1 MENPLA
7 CPKCGY
13 ERKTTDRA
21 PLTQCPSC
29 EIVFAKYKPTPETK
43 ASSTPVKSTPVA
55 PRTESLPRRT
65 TKTTWFIGFGAMLVV
80 VVILLGQNET
90 NTQAIDST
98 KDFLSIHGAQIVA
111 TAEPGVLSLRI
122 VEKTTEA
129 PVRAY
134 RVVFATQNSS
144 LMSDKAGSSD
154 RAAFLR
160 NQGVALVW
168 KAKFCTGEL
177 LNAMR
182 RNGIGMVSGQ
192 IKDGNGEIQAIAI
205 CNS

>member
-1 MENPLA
+1 MANPLA

-13 ERKTTDRA
+13 ERKAKDRA

-29 EIVFAKYKPTPETK
+29 EIVFAKYKATPETK
-43 ASSTPVKSTPVA
+43 TSSTPVKFTPEA
-55 PRTESLPRRT
+55 LKTEPPPRRT
-65 TKTTWFIGFGAMLVV
+65 TKATWFIGLGAMLVV
-80 VVILLGQNET
+80 IVVLLGQNET
-90 NTQAIDST
+90 NNRASDST
-98 KDFLSIHGAQIVA
+98 KDILSMHGAQIVV
-111 TAEPGVLSLRI
+111 TAEPGVLALRV

-134 RVVFATQNSS
+134 RVVFATQSAS
-144 LMSDKAGSSD
+144 LMSDKAGNSD
-154 RAAFLR
+154 RGAFLR

-168 KAKFCTGEL
+168 KAKFCTEEL

-192 IKDGNGEIQAIAI
+192 IQDGNGEIQTIAI